1 MKETVIDLMPTW
13 RALVPILVEKTS
25 IGPIGRQELSRLA
38 GFADDFNEVMPEC
51 VRQLEA
57 AIQCIDEG
65 AEYAARGYISAVL
78 QSIKG
83 IKKGQS

>member
-1 MKETVIDLMPTW
+1 MKETVIDLTPTW
-13 RALVPILVEKTS
+13 RALVPILVETRS
-25 IGPIGRQELSRLA
+25 PVGRQELNRLA

-65 AEYAARGYISAVL
+65 AEYAARGYIAAVL
-78 QSIKG
+78 QSIHG